1 MSVLVTMLSL
11 SHTLLFSS
19 LILKVMSSD
28 LPPAYGLDL
37 GDGKGIQLLRRLRVG
52 GEDCPFQGGFDG
64 SGRQSCKCNYVDF
77 YKEARPPC

>member
-37 GDGKGIQLLRRLRVG
+37 GDGKGIQGNNFIIVQPDL
-52 GEDCPFQGGFDG
+52 
-64 SGRQSCKCNYVDF
+64 
-77 YKEARPPC
+77 